1 MLTDKGCG
9 SELRVLLVVLSAS
22 ARNRAAP
29 PVGAKRKKAQLDG
42 RAFCVATD
50 AVILGFRCFWR
61 DLSAPERCD
70 PGDTSP
76 SLTVCTLRIGWQRDR
91 AGRFWPHMTQR
102 CADQY
107 DQEHVDLRL
116 IAGVQRLLGWR
127 PHRGVIW
134 QVPIPAS
141 TRVHSSGSRWIEA
154 VLLGGRIQITPRCAL
169 IERIGWVQG
178 SFQRDHHALN
188 HRCIRAVNDR
198 LSWRWLF
205 RRRVP
210 ARSIVR
216 NEPPR
221 LACGS
226 YREATC

>member
-1 MLTDKGCG
+1 MFCWWFCLPAPGIERRRLWER
-9 SELRVLLVVLSAS
+9 SEE
-22 ARNRAAP
+22 
-29 PVGAKRKKAQLDG
+29 KAQLDG

-61 DLSAPERCD
+61 DRSAPERCD

-127 PHRGVIW
+127 PHRSVIVKAG
-134 QVPIPAS
+134 QSTPIPGVEVA
-141 TRVHSSGSRWIEA
+141 TPLFACSSSDHTPMRPGAGEYQ
-154 VLLGGRIQITPRCAL
+154 VLGPGVAPDFHVTITFT
-169 IERIGWVQG
+169 W
-178 SFQRDHHALN
+178 
-188 HRCIRAVNDR
+188 
-198 LSWRWLF
+198 
-205 RRRVP
+205 
-210 ARSIVR
+210 
-216 NEPPR
+216 
-221 LACGS
+221 GS
-226 YREATC
+226 YV